1 MKYLP
6 LIAILRGI
14 TTNKVLDIADILINN
29 GFNIIEVPLNS
40 PNPLKSIQLLVN
52 KYTDKALIG
61 AGTVLNVKEVKDV
74 FDTGAKLIVSPN
86 TNEDVIKETKKFK
99 MVSIPG
105 CFTASE
111 ALSALNSGADALK
124 FFPASSLGPE
134 TFNAISQI
142 LPKNTKC
149 FAVGGINSSNM
160 KEWIDFNISGF
171 GIGTNIYNPKMSL
184 NEIKN
189 RVEDFKKLINL
200 NLASIELISKC
211 LNLELK
217 NRVLKINSRNNNL
230 RSEITDT
237 KRSIEKN
244 KKYIIFLALGP
255 GAKGLFMGAKHRF
268 LSGRRCG

>member
-14 TTNKVLDIADILINN
+14 TTNKVLDIADILIDN

-86 TNEDVIKETKKFK
+86 TNDDVIKETKKFK

-111 ALSALNSGADALK
+111 ALLALNSGADALK
-124 FFPASSLGPE
+124 FFPASSLGPK

-149 FAVGGINSSNM
+149 FANRSKKSC
-160 KEWIDFNISGF
+160 
-171 GIGTNIYNPKMSL
+171 GTRYSAYCRGPTT
-184 NEIKN
+184 
-189 RVEDFKKLINL
+189 
-200 NLASIELISKC
+200 
-211 LNLELK
+211 
-217 NRVLKINSRNNNL
+217 SR
-230 RSEITDT
+230 
-237 KRSIEKN
+237 
-244 KKYIIFLALGP
+244 
-255 GAKGLFMGAKHRF
+255 
-268 LSGRRCG
+268 

>member
-14 TTNKVLDIADILINN
+14 TTNKVLDIADILIDN

-86 TNEDVIKETKKFK
+86 TNDDVIKETKKFK

-111 ALSALNSGADALK
+111 ALLALNSGADALK
-124 FFPASSLGPE
+124 FFPASSIGPK

-171 GIGTNIYNPKMSL
+171 GVGTNIYNPKMGL
-184 NEIKN
+184 YEIKN
-189 RVEDFKKLINL
+189 RVEDFTKMYQAISRNKLIK
-200 NLASIELISKC
+200 IS
-211 LNLELK
+211 
-217 NRVLKINSRNNNL
+217 
-230 RSEITDT
+230 
-237 KRSIEKN
+237 
-244 KKYIIFLALGP
+244 F
-255 GAKGLFMGAKHRF
+255 
-268 LSGRRCG
+268 